1 MIVPAA
7 SIGTVGWWLVP
18 PAWRS
23 CSDSVFP
30 ILLRLLAITKCA
42 IAHPIVLFFNNS
54 DKDTADG
61 DFSRVKTRLAMHF
74 KRHLEDQVG
83 YVDVKNS
90 KTLAE
95 FGNSQMA
102 KPGPKAKL
110 HSRTFIDMKAEEV
123 LERKEEVGDVRKLA
137 GIKARYE
144 YICLPDGQVGC

>member
-30 ILLRLLAITKCA
+30 ILLRLLAITRCA

-61 DFSRVKTRLAMHF
+61 DFSRVKTRLAI
-74 KRHLEDQVG
+74 Q
-83 YVDVKNS
+83 
-90 KTLAE
+90 
-95 FGNSQMA
+95 
-102 KPGPKAKL
+102 GP
-110 HSRTFIDMKAEEV
+110 SIWIR
-123 LERKEEVGDVRKLA
+123 
-137 GIKARYE
+137 
-144 YICLPDGQVGC
+144 